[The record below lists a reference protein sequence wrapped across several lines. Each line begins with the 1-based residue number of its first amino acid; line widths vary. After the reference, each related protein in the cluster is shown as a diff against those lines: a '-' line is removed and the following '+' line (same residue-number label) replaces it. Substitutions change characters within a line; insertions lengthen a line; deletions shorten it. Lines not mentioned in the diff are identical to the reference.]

1 LIRVKRHRV
10 SIPARNP
17 RQIMYLSLP
26 AEDFRELSP
35 PVPRSCPVWA
45 QEGEQTGSEIEMLQ
59 FTPISADTIIVAMIV
74 TIALREAMLAF
85 LPASVVGPNG
95 WLLRTDP
102 ED

>member
-1 LIRVKRHRV
+1 
-10 SIPARNP
+10 
-17 RQIMYLSLP
+17 M
-26 AEDFRELSP
+26 F
-35 PVPRSCPVWA
+35 
-45 QEGEQTGSEIEMLQ
+45 Q